1 MRSWS
6 SALLL
11 LTKPRPPRS
20 PPFPYT
26 TLFRSNVVVAPG
38 ASVVVPKSDTRLK
51 PPGRLI
57 GSDRSEE
64 RRVGKECGTGWVTG
78 MYKKELPKGSLPP
91 LAKAVLPS
99 NTRAAGTDGGS
110 AWYG

>member
-38 ASVVVPKSDTRLK
+38 ASVVVQKSDTRLK

-57 GSDRSEE
+57 GSDRAREQTPELQSLTD
-64 RRVGKECGTGWVTG
+64 RVCSIQAKQEKTDR
-78 MYKKELPKGSLPP
+78 LPRFATHLI
-91 LAKAVLPS
+91 
-99 NTRAAGTDGGS
+99 R
-110 AWYG
+110 